1 MKKCTYCN
9 GSGKEIIAYFQGVT
23 TKAPCK
29 KCHGKGMK

>member
-9 GSGKEIIAYFQGVT
+9 GSGKKT
-23 TKAPCK
+23 TGMYPYDVKVPCT